1 MNYSKAVYARKG
13 IAKTWWILIA
23 ALALLAPAHGQ
34 GFDVTPLVGVRLGG
48 SVDAQPEGQ
57 PKQVHARLADSVTFG
72 VAAGIR
78 FHDTQGCEDCSV
90 IQFRWMRQNT
100 NLGLVATTT
109 PVPTPP
115 VATPLTTA
123 FGRTSVAL
131 DHYLADFAYEW
142 NLEDAPT
149 VRPFILASLGAAYL
163 STPVSGNARFTFG
176 LGAGV
181 KIFPR
186 PHWGVRL
193 QVEYLPMVMHSG
205 IQQVVCGASCVVT
218 LGGGLLNQ
226 FEFTAGP
233 EFRF

>member
-1 MNYSKAVYARKG
+1 MDFSKAVYPRKEIG
-13 IAKTWWILIA
+13 KIWWMLIA
-23 ALALLAPAHGQ
+23 ALAHIAAAHGQ
-34 GFDVTPLVGVRLGG
+34 GFDVTPLVGVRAGG
-48 SVDAQPEGQ
+48 SVDAQQEGQ
-57 PKQVHARLADSVTFG
+57 PTHVRASLADSVTFG

-100 NLGLVATTT
+100 NLGLVATMPVSTT
-109 PVPTPP
+109 PVPTPYN
-115 VATPLTTA
+115 TA

-149 VRPFILASLGAAYL
+149 IRPFIITSLGAAYL

-205 IQQVVCGASCVVT
+205 VQQVVCGASCVVT

-226 FEFTAGP
+226 FEFTVGP